1 MVKVLIVGAGALGQV
16 FGSWLAT
23 GGAQVSY
30 LVKAGREKWADGG
43 VPVSRLRSGRGPV
56 AGRLVPYQ
64 VMSEPAG
71 AWDMVWLCVD
81 SGALRGAAIARL
93 REVSAGATIVTIGQD
108 LGDLDTLARIWPQEQ
123 IVQVTPTVLAFPA
136 PSGMTYWTPPGAATG
151 VSGPRAPQ
159 VVAALRA
166 GGVKARR
173 VRQAGGGE
181 MTAARMIPFI
191 AALEQAG
198 WSLPRLDGAAA
209 ASREAIAVVAAQHG
223 RRVTP
228 SAPAWAVRPAL
239 RALPRLLPFD
249 LWHYL
254 ESHFTKVSAQTRLML
269 DGWIAEGAG
278 RGLPVKHLKV
288 LREGLNP

>member
-16 FGSWLAT
+16 FGTWLVA

-30 LVKAGREKWADGG
+30 LVKPGREGWADGG
-43 VPVSRLRSGRGPV
+43 VSVSRLRYGRAPV
-56 AGRLVPYQ
+56 VGRLVPDR
-64 VMSEPAG
+64 VMSEAAG

-81 SGALRGAAIARL
+81 SGALRSEAIGRL
-93 REVSAGATIVTIGQD
+93 RDVSAGATIVTIGQD
-108 LGDLDTLARIWPQEQ
+108 LDDLDTLARIWPKER
-123 IVQVTPTVLAFPA
+123 IVQVTATMLAFPA
-136 PSGMTYWTPPGAATG
+136 PSGTTYWTPPGASTG
-151 VSGPRAPQ
+151 VSGQRAQQ

-166 GGVKARR
+166 GGAKARR
-173 VRQAGGGE
+173 VRREGTGE

-209 ASREAIAVVAAQHG
+209 AGREAVAVVAARHG
-223 RRVTP
+223 RRGAL
-228 SAPAWAVRPAL
+228 SAPAWAARLAL

-254 ESHFTKVSAQTRLML
+254 ESHFTKVGAQTRLML

-278 RGLPVKHLKV
+278 RGLPVGHLKA